1 MVPRGGGSARA
12 APTLPSP
19 PFPLTPQTA
28 RTLPPP
34 GLNLHLASLRA
45 TSPKE
50 LAAGPSF
57 SGNVLAHPTA
67 KIGSGCKIGP
77 DVSIGEGCVIG
88 DGVRLSNCVVMRG
101 VKVGGRWGFG
111 V

>member
-1 MVPRGGGSARA
+1 
-12 APTLPSP
+12 
-19 PFPLTPQTA
+19 
-28 RTLPPP
+28 
-34 GLNLHLASLRA
+34 
-45 TSPKE
+45 
-50 LAAGPSF
+50 
-57 SGNVLAHPTA
+57 VLAHPTA